1 MATLDWTDWSGIS
14 RRDCVVCPVVQMS
27 VWTVIWSTEFLG
39 WWWTRLVKLDKLD
52 KLGWWTRLDK
62 LVN

>member
-1 MATLDWTDWSGIS
+1 MATLDRTDWSGI
-14 RRDCVVCPVVQMS
+14 RRECLVCPVVQMS
-27 VWTVIWSTEFLG
+27 VWTVIGSTEFLG